1 VKLGVAFAWHVHPF
15 EDLLDLVQRA
25 ERLGYAVA
33 YVDGDATMLT
43 ARRNADVLDGWT
55 VTTAL
60 LAATERIQ
68 IASIRLVHH
77 WNAGRLAQAVATA
90 ERLFPGRY
98 RFLASIGDR
107 SSDSRFGLPD
117 VPASARIVW
126 LDETLTAVRRLLSG
140 DTVTMRGHFVQL
152 DRARIRPAPP
162 EGRVPIAV
170 AGRRP
175 RMLELVAKHADLW
188 DVNLPPIPEAVERAA
203 AILQGAC
210 ERQERFADAIARSML
225 IYTRVAEPADPAA
238 ELASRPSLVGSADL
252 AAELASY
259 RKLNPWF
266 DAFPDESIQ
275 RALVVGSAAH
285 CRLRLAEIARELRLD
300 LPIVDLSGLDAETSR
315 ATLEALA
322 PGNNVVDAG
331 S

>member
-1 VKLGVAFAWHVHPF
+1 MKLGVAFAWHVHPF
-15 EDLLDLVQRA
+15 EDLLDLVRRA

-43 ARRNADVLDGWT
+43 ARRNAEVLDGWT

-68 IASIRLVHH
+68 IGSIRLVHH

-98 RFLASIGDR
+98 CFLASIGDR

-140 DTVTMRGHFVQL
+140 DGVTMRGHFVQL

-238 ELASRPSLVGSADL
+238 ELAS
-252 AAELASY
+252 Y

-300 LPIVDLSGLDAETSR
+300 LPIIDLSGLDAETSR